1 VTSSI
6 YDYRYENGRRYHAYR
21 DGKYPMPNDEAEQDR
36 LDLHHH
42 VFRLVVGGQ
51 LFRAPIGRDPQRV
64 LDFGTGTGAW
74 AIDVADE
81 LPSALVVGTDLS
93 PIQPA
98 DVPPNCQF
106 YVDDFES
113 EWTFGPDE
121 AFDFIH
127 GRAIGGSVS
136 NFGLLYSRIYDN
148 LKPGGWAEFQ
158 EYEASIY
165 SEKNQDDAEQAK
177 SPNVDKWVTLCTE
190 ASVKFGKSLDVVS
203 EQKQHLIDAGFH
215 DIHDDVYKVCWAE

>member
-1 VTSSI
+1 
-6 YDYRYENGRRYHAYR
+6 
-21 DGKYPMPNDEAEQDR
+21 MPNDEAEQDR

-42 VFRLVVGGQ
+42 VFRLVLGGQ
-51 LFRAPIGRDPQRV
+51 LFRAPICNPQRI
-64 LDFGTGTGAW
+64 LDFGTGTGVW

-81 LPSALVVGTDLS
+81 LPGALVIGTDLS

-98 DVPPNCQF
+98 DVPINCQF

-113 EWTFGPDE
+113 EWTFDQNE

-136 NFGLLYSRIYDN
+136 DFGLLYSRIYDN

-165 SEKNQDDAEQAK
+165 SENQDDAELPTC
-177 SPNVDKWVTLCTE
+177 PNVDKWVGLCTE
-190 ASVKFGKSLDVVS
+190 ASDKFGKTLHVVPK
-203 EQKQHLIDAGFH
+203 QKQHLIDAGFQ
-215 DIHDDVYKVCWAE
+215 DIHDDVYKVC